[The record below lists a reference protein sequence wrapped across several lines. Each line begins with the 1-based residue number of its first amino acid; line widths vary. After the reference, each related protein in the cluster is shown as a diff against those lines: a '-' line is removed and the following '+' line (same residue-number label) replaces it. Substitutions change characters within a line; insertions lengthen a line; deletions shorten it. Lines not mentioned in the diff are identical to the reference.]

1 MIKRVKRPKSRL
13 YVRNAP
19 NWDEIAHSEMRG
31 SSRTE
36 YLATF
41 INPVDKRLYNAVISG
56 HVYIVE
62 SLPVGK
68 YSDSAETVRYFAEG
82 YYDSHD
88 EKELEYEDDTGTYY
102 RSHSPGG
109 VAVKGKGYGYLLY
122 SALSLAATASNR
134 YAAGVFS
141 ENKTRSSDATR
152 WWNAQVRQG
161 YAEETNVS
169 SADYASI
176 SVDVEQEIRDNL
188 GSYIEAGYFEGVDP
202 YGDIE
207 IYEISPEN
215 VDVEVTVEASV
226 EVQYLPAKKVAA
238 EGLVI
243 GWASD
248 NEKLDTVFEDARFPS
263 VEVLSELNLDT
274 VRDIEEVKLIW
285 KLIDDDPDATDAQR
299 ERILHSLDLD
309 FFKEHQHEL
318 VDMVGKQLKLP
329 LVANKRRTKPTY
341 SKAWKEYFGD
351 LAVIDPEV
359 M

>member
-56 HVYIVE
+56 YVYIVE

-82 YYDSHD
+82 YYDRHD

-134 YAAGVFS
+134 YAEGVFS

-169 SADYASI
+169 STDYASI

-188 GSYIEAGYFEGVDP
+188 SSYIEAGYFEGVDP
-202 YGDIE
+202 SGDVE

-215 VDVEVTVEASV
+215 VDVEVTVKASV

-248 NEKLDTVFEDARFPS
+248 NEKLDTV
-263 VEVLSELNLDT
+263 
-274 VRDIEEVKLIW
+274 RDIEEVKLIW
-285 KLIDDDPDATDAQR
+285 KLIDDDPNATDAQR